1 MLAFCREKLL
11 QRPTCPEACRHSRQ
25 LVNRH
30 SPQRQLRSKRS
41 LQTRSDSSR
50 QSVIERAVN
59 SVTEVITKSP
69 LNEGKKRFFQRL
81 AGDYDPA
88 AIQAKIDNLT
98 KQHPVVVFSWT
109 FCPFAKRAKGLLT
122 EVGAQYT
129 AVELDQLPDGKAI
142 KAELGVLT
150 NRTSVPNVF
159 ISGKSYG
166 GMNDGPGISKL
177 HAAGEL
183 VPLLQQAGAL

>member
-98 KQHPVVVFSWT
+98 KQHPASPCV
-109 FCPFAKRAKGLLT
+109 GL
-122 EVGAQYT
+122 ACKS
-129 AVELDQLPDGKAI
+129 A
-142 KAELGVLT
+142 AELPEANQARSPYLL
-150 NRTSVPNVF
+150 NLASR
-159 ISGKSYG
+159 
-166 GMNDGPGISKL
+166 
-177 HAAGEL
+177 L
-183 VPLLQQAGAL
+183 VCWFPSRA